1 MSDPLTMAFISGAA
15 MAIAVFFPVI
25 ALIAFG
31 TGLPRPS
38 VRERR
43 RIVRQ
48 MEAAMN
54 EMKSLGSKKEGP
66 SV

>member
-1 MSDPLTMAFISGAA
+1 MTDPLYWAFVSGAC
-15 MAIAVFFPVI
+15 MAVAVLFPVI

-31 TGLPRPS
+31 LGLPRPS

-48 MEAAMN
+48 IESALS
-54 EMKSLGSKKEGP
+54 ESLALSKKEGP